1 MNKYQQSG
9 MTTLLITSMLLIVA
23 LLFSLAS
30 YKNLFYQ
37 IKRTQ
42 NEVLARQAHWAAE
55 GGLECGFA
63 KIQKAGNISDA
74 KPTFIDCKSTLNLA
88 DVNVSINDEN
98 YINSEYV
105 GISNKIIKK
114 KINLSSRLAG
124 AIQTR
129 SNLKLIGDYD
139 IYPDVEGVD
148 SNGKYKC
155 VSIRYSDNFYYEN
168 SGKELEVFNPKKD
181 GPYKG
186 FPDNGKCSTA
196 YKTLLNSN
204 TSTKDSTKDNLK
216 SDFVYD
222 PDFDPFESFFG
233 DKRSELEQI
242 RKEFVQISGS
252 IDSTG
257 DSTCEK
263 KIKAAFDSIINK
275 DKKVWVTG
283 DCDLGTGSD
292 LPQDSDPKVL
302 VIENGIIAKW
312 ASVNFTGSV
321 YHLID
326 PAVYSVSDL
335 RSKWELM
342 PTKVQIPHLVEINS
356 VYIDGGSFNTTGGI
370 VFDTPGGLTTINGG
384 MVLSY
389 DRGTNPLPINNK
401 ISWQQGSWH
410 DFEYQNNNRL

>member
-1 MNKYQQSG
+1 MNKHQQSG

-63 KIQKAGNISDA
+63 AIQDAGSISGA
-74 KPTFIDCKSTLNLA
+74 RPTFIDCKRTLNLA
-88 DVNVSINDEN
+88 DVDVDDN
-98 YINSEYV
+98 YIKSEYDN
-105 GISNKIIKK
+105 ISNKLVKK
-114 KINLSSRLAG
+114 KIKLSSRLAG
-124 AIQTR
+124 AIQAR
-129 SNLKLIGDYD
+129 SDLELIGDYD
-139 IYPDVEGVD
+139 IYPDVENIN
-148 SNGKYKC
+148 SNGQYEC
-155 VSIRYSDNFYYEN
+155 VSIRYSNNFFYEKGGN
-168 SGKELEVFNPKKD
+168 EIGSEHLTVFNPKEN
-181 GPYKG
+181 GPYIG
-186 FPDNGKCSTA
+186 FPADAICA
-196 YKTLLNSN
+196 EKTDLSFK
-204 TSTKDSTKDNLK
+204 TSTTDSTKINLK
-216 SDFVYD
+216 ADFVHD
-222 PDFDPFESFFG
+222 SDFDPFESFFG
-233 DKRSELEQI
+233 DKRSELDNI
-242 RKEFVQISGS
+242 RKEFILISGS

-257 DSTCEK
+257 DSTCGK

-326 PAVYSVSDL
+326 PTVYSVSDL
-335 RSKWELM
+335 ISKWELM
-342 PTKVQIPHLVEINS
+342 PTKVQIHHLVEINS

-401 ISWQQGSWH
+401 ISWQEGSWH
-410 DFEYQNNNRL
+410 DF

>member
-1 MNKYQQSG
+1 MNKHQQSG

-63 KIQKAGNISDA
+63 AIQYAGSISGA
-74 KPTFIDCKSTLNLA
+74 SSTFNDCETSLNLA
-88 DVNVSINDEN
+88 DVDVDADN
-98 YINSEYV
+98 YINSKYDK
-105 GISNKIIKK
+105 ISNKLVKK
-114 KINLSSRLAG
+114 KINISSRLAG
-124 AIQTR
+124 AIQAR
-129 SNLKLIGDYD
+129 SDFKLIGDYD
-139 IYPDVEGVD
+139 ISPDVEGKHN
-148 SNGKYKC
+148 NGDYKC
-155 VSIRYSDNFYYEN
+155 VAIRYSNRFIFDKTEPGN
-168 SGKELEVFNPKKD
+168 SGTELEVMDPIEN
-181 GPYKG
+181 GPYPG
-186 FPDNGKCSTA
+186 FNGECAAGYRSHLKVT
-196 YKTLLNSN
+196 T
-204 TSTKDSTKDNLK
+204 DSFNDDTKDNLK

-233 DKRSELEQI
+233 EKRSELE
-242 RKEFVQISGS
+242 KVKGEFVHILGS
-252 IDSTG
+252 VDSLG
-257 DSTCEK
+257 DDTCGK
-263 KIKAAFDSIINK
+263 KIKNAFDSIVNE

-326 PAVYSVSDL
+326 PTIYPVSDL
-335 RSKWELM
+335 IDKWNLM
-342 PTKVQIPHLVEINS
+342 PTKVQFPHLVEINS

-401 ISWQQGSWH
+401 ITWQQGSWH
-410 DFEYQNNNRL
+410 DF